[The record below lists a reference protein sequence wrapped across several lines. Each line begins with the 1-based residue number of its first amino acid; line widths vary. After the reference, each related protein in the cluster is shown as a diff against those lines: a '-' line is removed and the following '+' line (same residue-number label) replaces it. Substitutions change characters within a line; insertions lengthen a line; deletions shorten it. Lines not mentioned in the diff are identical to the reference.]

1 MRIDPRMLRTAFMS
15 TRHKTTKNR
24 KGQQWY
30 MQTVVISNTA
40 SDANQKITKTVFHL
54 NPKMHG

>member
-1 MRIDPRMLRTAFMS
+1 MRINPRMLRNSFIYTK
-15 TRHKTTKNR
+15 HKTTKNR
-24 KGQQWY
+24 KGQQWR
-30 MQTVVISNTA
+30 MQTVVISNNA